1 MENAVKTNA
10 KRRGRVRR
18 EHNNTT
24 IDTNYVLFFLG
35 LELGNSFKGFS
46 FEIFILS
53 LTLISFLVLPYWLN
67 NNRGLFTDW
76 ILTRSVIAML
86 AIGFGV
92 VFQQTLGVLIP
103 EVYGFLPM
111 TFLIITAFLSVYFQF
126 YAFLKLRI
134 VK

>member
-1 MENAVKTNA
+1 MEDAVKANA

-18 EHNNTT
+18 EDNNT
-24 IDTNYVLFFLG
+24 IDTNYVLFFLAV
-35 LELGNSFKGFS
+35 ELGNSFKGFN

-67 NNRGLFTDW
+67 NNRGLFADW
-76 ILTRSVIAML
+76 ILTRSVISL
-86 AIGFGV
+86 FAIGFGV

-126 YAFLKLRI
+126 YSLLKLRI